1 MKYVASK
8 LSYQQEFTF
17 YAPAQGGGPAIRIGG
32 ITVKGGCNVRDE
44 HTLVLPTDG
53 VITEI
58 TDEDAARLSSH
69 PVFKMYERNGAM
81 KIVSSERDGRGARP
95 VREGRV
101 RAVEREG
108 LPQEGPQAPEG
119 RGAGQGRRRGT
130 AGGRRISVF
139 CRRPEHSEG

>member
-17 YAPAQGGGPAIRIGG
+17 YAPAQGGGPAIRTGG

-58 TDEDAARLSSH
+58 TDEEATLLASH

-81 KIVSSERDGRGARP
+81 KIVASERDGRRAARDLFEKDGSAQLNEKDFRKKGRKPPKAVAQAKADDEEEPEEGA
-95 VREGRV
+95 
-101 RAVEREG
+101 
-108 LPQEGPQAPEG
+108 
-119 RGAGQGRRRGT
+119 
-130 AGGRRISVF
+130 
-139 CRRPEHSEG
+139 